1 MAELDTGD
9 TAWMLASTA
18 LVLFM
23 VPGLA
28 LFYGGMARSK
38 SVLNM
43 MLMSF
48 GALFVVAILWVL
60 YGYSAAFGELVR
72 WGWSARQHRRGLR
85 PDRGHVGHGARR
97 LGPRVAVRHLP
108 AACSRASPWRSSPAR
123 SPTGPGSEP
132 GWSSPGCGPRS
143 CTSLSR
149 TGCSHSTS
157 PTTRAPPRRRLDRQQ
172 AGLGQR
178 RQVIDFAGG
187 TAVHI
192 NAGAAALA
200 LSLVLGPRAG
210 FGSVFRPHNL
220 PLVMLGSGI
229 LWFGWYGFN
238 AGSALSAGPTAS
250 VVFLNTTVAT
260 AAAALAWLVAERVR
274 DGHASTLG
282 AASGTV
288 AGLVAITPSCSAV
301 SPLGAVAIGIAA
313 GVLCALAVGLKH
325 RLGYD
330 DSLDVVGVHLVGGLV
345 GTILIGVVATSA
357 APAGVDG
364 LLYGGGVAQLAAQ
377 TLAAVA
383 VLGYSFVVT
392 LLIAATISRTIGFRL
407 DAADERSG
415 IDRVVHAEAAYEFG
429 NRHRA
434 RQRLRRHVAAG
445 TDPCRSR
452 RAGARRPGAR
462 GAGARRAG
470 DGLTPV
476 VWLLGRA
483 YRSGRLG
490 WPDARPPP
498 APRLLPCSRACP
510 TASPRRSRTCAA
522 RAACPR
528 PTSPP
533 RCARSGRRCSR
544 RTSRSRSSRSS
555 PAGSASGRSA
565 PRCRRR

>member
-18 LVLFM
+18 LDCPV

-60 YGYSAAFGELVR
+60 YGYSAAFG
-72 WGWSARQHRRGLR
+72 
-85 PDRGHVGHGARR
+85 
-97 LGPRVAVRHLP
+97 
-108 AACSRASPWRSSPAR
+108 SSY
-123 SPTGPGSEP
+123 GG
-132 GWSSPGCGPRS
+132 
-143 CTSLSR
+143 
-149 TGCSHSTS
+149 
-157 PTTRAPPRRRLDRQQ
+157 
-172 AGLGQR
+172 AGLLGNIGEDFGLTGVMSGTALAGSIPASLFVTFQLMFAGLTVALISGAIADR
-178 RQVIDFAGG
+178 ARFGAWMVFAGVWATIVYFPVAHWVFAFDITDDAGSTVSYGGWIANKLGGWVSDGTSVIDFAGG

-210 FGSVFRPHNL
+210 FGVSVFRPHNL

-330 DSLDVVGVHLVGGLV
+330 DSLDVVGVHLVGGLA

-392 LLIAATISRTIGFRL
+392 LLIAAAISRTIGFRL

-429 NRHRA
+429 T
-434 RQRLRRHVAAG
+434 G
-445 TDPCRSR
+445 TV
-452 RAGARRPGAR
+452 PG
-462 GAGARRAG
+462 
-470 DGLTPV
+470 
-476 VWLLGRA
+476 
-483 YRSGRLG
+483 SGSG
-490 WPDARPPP
+490 GTWPP
-498 APRLLPCSRACP
+498 API
-510 TASPRRSRTCAA
+510 
-522 RAACPR
+522 
-528 PTSPP
+528 
-533 RCARSGRRCSR
+533 
-544 RTSRSRSSRSS
+544 
-555 PAGSASGRSA
+555 PAGRDEQVHDAQVPEEQVLA
-565 PRCRRR
+565 EQVMV